1 MSMSGLKNHN
11 KEHDQRVKKLLR
23 GVFKM
28 ISKREYFEICPN
40 ATEQDYKAFCEQ
52 MADIQDKMWEQDHPL
67 DD

>member
-1 MSMSGLKNHN
+1 
-11 KEHDQRVKKLLR
+11 
-23 GVFKM
+23 M